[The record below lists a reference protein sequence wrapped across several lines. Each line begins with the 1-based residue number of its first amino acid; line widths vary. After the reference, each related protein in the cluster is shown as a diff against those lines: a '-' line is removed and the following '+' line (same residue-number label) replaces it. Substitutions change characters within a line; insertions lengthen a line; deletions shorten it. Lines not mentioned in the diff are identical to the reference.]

1 MQEAFDWNEEPPL
14 DPAIE
19 YQGLLR
25 GLRRK
30 RGFGLYFVQCS
41 PSEGTRLIERIRQD
55 LPQKIEVLK
64 FDAAMDGNFYQCVAD
79 YLQAHSDTEVLFVQG
94 LEYSLLSYEATK
106 REEGW
111 SSEEIYSYSW
121 KAVPRLLGNLNL
133 QRERFRD
140 NFPIRFV
147 FLLPLFAMK
156 YLIRRAPDFF
166 DWRSGIF
173 EIPSDSE
180 LLEQE
185 SLRILQE
192 GDYDEYL
199 SWTQPVRD
207 RKIAEIQCWISE
219 PNQTSE
225 RKSQLFV
232 EQGNLFAASSE
243 HEAAVASY
251 DQALKHKPDYDQTWY
266 NRGVALSDLK
276 RYEEALTSYDQAL
289 RHRPDKHEAWNNR
302 GTTLNMLQRYE
313 EAIASFDQALKL
325 KSDEYKAWNN
335 RGDALRN
342 LKCYEEAISSYGKAL
357 EIKPDSHFAWGNRGD
372 ALCNLKRYE
381 EAISSYDKALEIEG
395 QNHGGWNMRGI
406 TLESLGRYEEAV
418 FSYDKALEIKPDFHF
433 AWGNRGDALHSLGR
447 YGEAISS
454 YDKATEFKLDYY
466 RVWRDRGLTLSSLE
480 QYEEAVSSYDQ
491 ALKIKP
497 DDARALYYKACCYGL
512 QSQADLAIANLK
524 QAIDFYPE
532 CREMAKTD
540 ADFDGVRDDDRFQ
553 ALLKD

>member
-30 RGFGLYFVQCS
+30 KSFGLYFVQCS
-41 PSEGTRLIERIRQD
+41 PAEGTKLIARIRQD

-79 YLQAHSDTEVLFVQG
+79 YLQAHGDTEVLFVQG

-147 FLLPLFAMK
+147 FLLPSFAMK

-166 DWRSGIF
+166 DWRSGLF
-173 EIPSDSE
+173 EFPSDSE

-192 GDYDEYL
+192 GNDNEYL
-199 SWTQPVRD
+199 NWTQLERD

-225 RKSQLFV
+225 RKPQLFF
-232 EQGNLFAASSE
+232 EQGNLFYASNVY
-243 HEAAVASY
+243 EAAISSYDQAMKHEPDLPEAWFMRGIALDDLQRCEEAITSY
-251 DQALKHKPDYDQTWY
+251 DQALKYKPDDHYAWIF
-266 NRGVALSDLK
+266 RGIALD
-276 RYEEALTSYDQAL
+276 D
-289 RHRPDKHEAWNNR
+289 
-302 GTTLNMLQRYE
+302 LQRYE
-313 EAIASFDQALKL
+313 EAI
-325 KSDEYKAWNN
+325 
-335 RGDALRN
+335 
-342 LKCYEEAISSYGKAL
+342 
-357 EIKPDSHFAWGNRGD
+357 
-372 ALCNLKRYE
+372 
-381 EAISSYDKALEIEG
+381 
-395 QNHGGWNMRGI
+395 
-406 TLESLGRYEEAV
+406 T
-418 FSYDKALEIKPDFHF
+418 
-433 AWGNRGDALHSLGR
+433 
-447 YGEAISS
+447 
-454 YDKATEFKLDYY
+454 
-466 RVWRDRGLTLSSLE
+466 
-480 QYEEAVSSYDQ
+480 SYDQ
-491 ALKIKP
+491 ALKYKPDYYSTWYFRGNALRNLQRYEEAITSYDQALKCKP
-497 DDARALYYKACCYGL
+497 DDHYAWNGRGYALDDLQRYEEAITSYDQALKYKPDDHYAWYFRGSALRNLQRYEEAITSYDQALKYKPNDAGTYYEKACCYGV
-512 QSQADLAIANLK
+512 QNQAELTIATLK
-524 QAIDFYPE
+524 QAIDLDPKY
-532 CREMAKTD
+532 REMAETD
-540 ADFDGVRDDDRFQ
+540 ADFERVRSDDRFQ
-553 ALLKD
+553 ALIQGQPK

>member
-30 RGFGLYFVQCS
+30 KSFGLYFVQCS
-41 PSEGTRLIERIRQD
+41 PAEGTKLIARIRQD

-79 YLQAHSDTEVLFVQG
+79 YLQAHGDTEVLFVQG

-147 FLLPLFAMK
+147 FLLPSFAMK

-173 EIPSDSE
+173 YIPSDPE

-185 SLRILQE
+185 SLRLLQE
-192 GDYDEYL
+192 GGYNEYL
-199 SWTQPVRD
+199 NWTQPERD

-219 PNQTSE
+219 RNQTSE
-225 RKSQLFV
+225 RKVQLFF
-232 EQGNLFAASSE
+232 EQGNLFAASHE
-243 HEAAVASY
+243 YEAAIASYDHALKLSPDSYAAWYNRGAALHKLEHYEEEIVSYDHALKLNPDITKGWFVRGNALRKLERYEEAIVSYDQALKLNPNSYTAWHLRGDALRKLERYEEEIVSYDHALELNPNSYAAWYVRGTALNKLERYEEAIASY
-251 DQALKHKPDYDQTWY
+251 DQALKLNPDEDFVWFV
-266 NRGVALSDLK
+266 RGYALNKLE
-276 RYEEALTSYDQAL
+276 RYEEAIASYDQAL
-289 RHRPDKHEAWNNR
+289 KLNPDEDFAWVVR
-302 GTTLNMLQRYE
+302 GYALNKLERYE
-313 EAIASFDQALKL
+313 DAIASFDQALK
-325 KSDEYKAWNN
+325 
-335 RGDALRN
+335 
-342 LKCYEEAISSYGKAL
+342 
-357 EIKPDSHFAWGNRGD
+357 IKPDNSVWYIRG
-372 ALCNLKRYE
+372 LLLS
-381 EAISSYDKALEIEG
+381 I
-395 QNHGGWNMRGI
+395 
-406 TLESLGRYEEAV
+406 LGRY
-418 FSYDKALEIKPDFHF
+418 D
-433 AWGNRGDALHSLGR
+433 DAI
-447 YGEAISS
+447 A
-454 YDKATEFKLDYY
+454 
-466 RVWRDRGLTLSSLE
+466 
-480 QYEEAVSSYDQ
+480 SYDQ
-491 ALKIKP
+491 ALKYKP
-497 DDARALYYKACCYGL
+497 NDAETYYNKSRCYGL
-512 QSQADLAIANLK
+512 QDQVELAIATLK
-524 QAIDFYPE
+524 QAIDLNPK

-540 ADFDGVRDDDRFQ
+540 VDFEGVRSDDRFQ
-553 ALLKD
+553 AFLRD

>member
-30 RGFGLYFVQCS
+30 KSFGLYFVQCS
-41 PSEGTRLIERIRQD
+41 PAEGTKLIARIRQD

-79 YLQAHSDTEVLFVQG
+79 YLQAHDDTEVLFVQG

-147 FLLPLFAMK
+147 FLLPSFAMK

-166 DWRSGIF
+166 DWRSGLF
-173 EIPSDSE
+173 EFPSDSE

-192 GDYDEYL
+192 GNYNEYL
-199 SWTQPVRD
+199 NWTQLERD
-207 RKIAEIQCWISE
+207 RKIAEIQCSISE

-225 RKSQLFV
+225 RKPQLFF
-232 EQGNLFAASSE
+232 EQGNLFAASDE
-243 HEAAVASY
+243 YEAAIASY
-251 DQALKHKPDYDQTWY
+251 DQALKLDPDSHIAWY
-266 NRGVALSDLK
+266 NRGTALRKLEHYEKATASYDQALKLNPNITKGWLVRGNALSKLE
-276 RYEEALTSYDQAL
+276 RYEEAIASYDQALKLDHGSYTAWYMHGYALSKLERYEEAISSYNQALKLNPDEDFLWCIHGYALDQLERYEEAITSYDQAL
-289 RHRPDKHEAWNNR
+289 ELKSDKDFVWCMR
-302 GTTLNMLQRYE
+302 GYALSRLERYE
-313 EAIASFDQALKL
+313 EAIASFDQALET
-325 KSDEYKAWNN
+325 SPDDSVWYF
-335 RGDALRN
+335 RGLLLSVLER
-342 LKCYEEAISSYGKAL
+342 CEEAIASC
-357 EIKPDSHFAWGNRGD
+357 DH
-372 ALCNLKRYE
+372 
-381 EAISSYDKALEIEG
+381 
-395 QNHGGWNMRGI
+395 
-406 TLESLGRYEEAV
+406 
-418 FSYDKALEIKPDFHF
+418 
-433 AWGNRGDALHSLGR
+433 
-447 YGEAISS
+447 
-454 YDKATEFKLDYY
+454 
-466 RVWRDRGLTLSSLE
+466 
-480 QYEEAVSSYDQ
+480 
-491 ALKIKP
+491 ALKINP
-497 DDARALYYKACCYGL
+497 DYDSAIYIKACCYGL
-512 QSQADLAIANLK
+512 QGQVDYAIDTLK
-524 QAIDFYPE
+524 QAIDLDPKY
-532 CREMAKTD
+532 REMAETD
-540 ADFDGVRDDDRFQ
+540 ADFDRVRSDDRFQ

>member
-147 FLLPLFAMK
+147 FLLPSFAMK

-180 LLEQE
+180 LTEKE
-185 SLRILQE
+185 SLRLVQE
-192 GDYDEYL
+192 GGYSEYL
-199 SWTQPVRD
+199 NWTQPERD
-207 RKIAEIQCWISE
+207 RKIAEIQCWIGE
-219 PNQTSE
+219 PNQASE
-225 RKSQLFV
+225 RKADLLGKQADLFY
-232 EQGNLFAASSE
+232 ASSE
-243 HEAAVASY
+243 YGAAIATY
-251 DQALKHKPDYDQTWY
+251 DQVLKHK
-266 NRGVALSDLK
+266 SDLHGVWYF
-276 RYEEALTSYDQAL
+276 RGDAL
-289 RHRPDKHEAWNNR
+289 RN
-302 GTTLNMLQRYE
+302 LQRYE
-313 EAIASFDQALKL
+313 EAI
-325 KSDEYKAWNN
+325 
-335 RGDALRN
+335 
-342 LKCYEEAISSYGKAL
+342 
-357 EIKPDSHFAWGNRGD
+357 
-372 ALCNLKRYE
+372 
-381 EAISSYDKALEIEG
+381 
-395 QNHGGWNMRGI
+395 
-406 TLESLGRYEEAV
+406 T
-418 FSYDKALEIKPDFHF
+418 
-433 AWGNRGDALHSLGR
+433 
-447 YGEAISS
+447 
-454 YDKATEFKLDYY
+454 
-466 RVWRDRGLTLSSLE
+466 
-480 QYEEAVSSYDQ
+480 SYDQ
-491 ALKIKP
+491 ALKYKP
-497 DDARALYYKACCYGL
+497 DDHYAWIFRGSALDDLQRYEEAITSYDQALKYKPDYYSTWYFRGNALRNLQRYEEAITSYDQALKYKPDDHYAWYFRGSALRNLQRYEEAITSYDQALKYKPNDAGTYYEKACCYGV
-512 QSQADLAIANLK
+512 QNQAELTIATLK
-524 QAIDFYPE
+524 QAIDLDPKY
-532 CREMAKTD
+532 REMAETD
-540 ADFDGVRDDDRFQ
+540 ADFERVRSDDRFQ
-553 ALLKD
+553 ALMRE

>member
-30 RGFGLYFVQCS
+30 KGFGLYFVQCS

-166 DWRSGIF
+166 DWRSGIYEF
-173 EIPSDSE
+173 PTDSE
-180 LLEQE
+180 TLNQE
-185 SLRILQE
+185 SSQLL
-192 GDYDEYL
+192 GHYDEYL
-199 SWTQPVRD
+199 TWTQTKRD
-207 RKIAEIQCWISE
+207 SRIAELQCWASE
-219 PNQTSE
+219 PEQPTE
-225 RKSQLFV
+225 GKAQLFL
-232 EQGNLFAASSE
+232 EQGSLFFASEQYERAIASYDEALKHQPNQDGAWNNRGIALGKLERYEEAIASYDEALRINPDDDVWHKRGLAFAELEQYTEEIDSYNQALAVNPNNDWVLNSRGYALFELNRCQEAIADFDQAIRLDPTNDFPWSNRGAAFLSLGKFDEAFSSFERALNLNPQSNNVWYDQGVALNTLRRYE
-243 HEAAVASY
+243 EAIASY
-251 DQALKHKPDYDQTWY
+251 DQALELKPDDY
-266 NRGVALSDLK
+266 A
-276 RYEEALTSYDQAL
+276 
-289 RHRPDKHEAWNNR
+289 AWNNR
-302 GTTLNMLQRYE
+302 GTALHSLGRYE
-313 EAIASFDQALKL
+313 EAIASFDQALKF
-325 KSDEYKAWNN
+325 
-335 RGDALRN
+335 
-342 LKCYEEAISSYGKAL
+342 
-357 EIKPDSHFAWGNRGD
+357 KPDHAR
-372 ALCNLKRYE
+372 
-381 EAISSYDKALEIEG
+381 
-395 QNHGGWNMRGI
+395 
-406 TLESLGRYEEAV
+406 T
-418 FSYDKALEIKPDFHF
+418 
-433 AWGNRGDALHSLGR
+433 
-447 YGEAISS
+447 
-454 YDKATEFKLDYY
+454 YY
-466 RVWRDRGLTLSSLE
+466 N
-480 QYEEAVSSYDQ
+480 
-491 ALKIKP
+491 
-497 DDARALYYKACCYGL
+497 KACCYGL
-512 QSQADLAIANLK
+512 QGQIELAIATLK
-524 QAIDFYPE
+524 QAIDLNPK

-540 ADFDGVRDDDRFQ
+540 VDFEGVRSDDRFQ
-553 ALLKD
+553 AFLRD